1 MTSLP
6 LLIRNKKNIKLL
18 FIFSYVAYLE
28 NFAITMNQL
37 STITTFFLLLIIEF
51 TYSKFRLQKQIV
63 ILLLIIVFFRHYKII
78 KIF

>member
-18 FIFSYVAYLE
+18 FIFSYFAYLE

-37 STITTFFLLLIIEF
+37 STITTFFLLIIEF

>member
-18 FIFSYVAYLE
+18 FIFSYFAYLE

-37 STITTFFLLLIIEF
+37 STITTFFLLVIEF

-63 ILLLIIVFFRHYKII
+63 ILLLKIVFFRHYKII

>member
-37 STITTFFLLLIIEF
+37 STITTFFLLVIEF